1 MKLILAKIVKSMFS
15 ESILKQ
21 IFIVVGDYLVK
32 SSKNTLDDKIWD
44 AVKKKF

>member
-1 MKLILAKIVKSMFS
+1 MKLLIAKIVKSLFA
-15 ESILKQ
+15 ESVLKQ

-44 AVKKKF
+44 AVKKNF